1 LISTQARSRDW
12 RLARS
17 AASKSFNALDPAPL
31 ARELEDFLATAPQ
44 AFVLDDGEA
53 TIFDFVAAKYSVSR
67 EWGKC
72 LLHLRSSARNTV
84 RRIVDVQRWSTHAR
98 IAREQAVKR
107 CLCSIP

>member
-1 LISTQARSRDW
+1 LILLSSR
-12 RLARS
+12 AN
-17 AASKSFNALDPAPL
+17 SKISSQPRRRP
-31 ARELEDFLATAPQ
+31 
-44 AFVLDDGEA
+44 FVLDDGEA